1 MQERKELI
9 MKSIK
14 EIHDKM
20 YDMNP
25 EHYYTCG
32 ELTQSTNDILNVIFK
47 DIENCILRL
56 SESPGEEILKKWNN
70 KLSTAL
76 ELCVEGSPDYY
87 TLKELYDLVNE

>member
-1 MQERKELI
+1 

-14 EIHDKM
+14 EIYDKM

-32 ELTQSTNDILNVIFK
+32 ELTQSTKEILDVFFK
-47 DIENCILRL
+47 DIENYIFRL
-56 SESPGEEILKKWNN
+56 SESSDVEILEKWNS

-76 ELCVEGSPDYY
+76 ELCVEGAPDYY